1 MNCKVT
7 IVEFNSNLWMRIT
20 QIDHVLYVVSR
31 APDRTKITVWSN
43 SYTKVV
49 SSVQEFAGQNNE
61 ISVGMVNR
69 TVEYECALNVCVVNV
84 GSSSAQ

>member
-1 MNCKVT
+1 MVLFPPPFYFVFD
-7 IVEFNSNLWMRIT
+7 ISNLLSYI
-20 QIDHVLYVVSR
+20 VSR

-61 ISVGMVNR
+61 FSVGMVNR

>member
-1 MNCKVT
+1 MSTANPRM
-7 IVEFNSNLWMRIT
+7 SLRSR
-20 QIDHVLYVVSR
+20 LVSR

-61 ISVGMVNR
+61 FSVGMVNR
-69 TVEYECALNVCVVNV
+69 TVEYECALR
-84 GSSSAQ
+84 GQ